1 MSTLRVSGLAY
12 FLHASLG
19 NQLLKLIKAS
29 LTIKIICRPL
39 KENAISYKTRKKWYQ
54 RFKFG
59 NFNLEDDNELKESLN
74 KSDPELA
81 KILEVNF

>member
-29 LTIKIICRPL
+29 LTIKLFAGHWKRTL
-39 KENAISYKTRKKWYQ
+39 FLTKGTKSGTKDL
-54 RFKFG
+54 
-59 NFNLEDDNELKESLN
+59 NLE
-74 KSDPELA
+74 
-81 KILEVNF
+81 ILIWKTTMS